1 MKKKL
6 LLCVFLT
13 IICMVCAFTE
23 DIVLKRNV
31 STQDN
36 PYFNESGTVSIYLHE
51 YTNPEGKRFGFVYK
65 IDLNETKSINL
76 ESIRK
81 NPLVY
86 YIDEE
91 KSSFYIGRIWNK
103 DPRPNFLNFSM
114 DDGYNVY
121 FMYVY
126 AVAVSSHLSNS
137 DSNLNNTLIIK
148 EPSEVI
154 PNINLLSFNGYR
166 EYRGSPS
173 KICININDKF
183 SIHAFR
189 DIGTDI
195 LESLKR
201 NGISL
206 SDDGIIEI
214 IRNDNERMFCNE
226 MFRTSPCPH
235 AQHEKDYLL
244 IDYEAVVLQKY
255 TD

>member
-1 MKKKL
+1 M
-6 LLCVFLT
+6 
-13 IICMVCAFTE
+13 
-23 DIVLKRNV
+23 
-31 STQDN
+31 
-36 PYFNESGTVSIYLHE
+36 
-51 YTNPEGKRFGFVYK
+51 
-65 IDLNETKSINL
+65 
-76 ESIRK
+76 
-81 NPLVY
+81 Y

-91 KSSFYIGRIWNK
+91 KNSFYIGRICDK
-103 DPRPNFLNFSM
+103 MPRQNFLDFSM

-126 AVAVSSHLSNS
+126 AVAVSSHLNNS
-137 DSNLNNTLIIK
+137 DSNINNTLIIK

-154 PNINLLSFNGYR
+154 PNIKLLSFNGYR
-166 EYRGSPS
+166 EYKKNPGRVR
-173 KICININDKF
+173 IDNDTL

-214 IRNDNERMFCNE
+214 IRNNNERMFCNE

-255 TD
+255 TN

>member
-23 DIVLKRNV
+23 DIVLERNV
-31 STQDN
+31 NTQDN

-51 YTNPEGKRFGFVYK
+51 YTNPEGKRFGFAYK
-65 IDLNETKSINL
+65 VDLNGTKFTSIKN
-76 ESIRK
+76 

-86 YIDEE
+86 YIDKE
-91 KSSFYIGRIWNK
+91 KSSFYIGRICDK
-103 DPRPNFLNFSM
+103 MPRQNFLDFSM

-126 AVAVSSHLSNS
+126 AVAVSSHLNNS
-137 DSNLNNTLIIK
+137 DSNINNTLIIK

-154 PNINLLSFNGYR
+154 PNIKLLSFNGYR
-166 EYRGSPS
+166 EYKKNPGRVR
-173 KICININDKF
+173 IDNDTL

-214 IRNDNERMFCNE
+214 IRNDNEHMLCNE
-226 MFRTSPCPH
+226 MFPSPYPH
-235 AQHEKDYLL
+235 AQPEKDYLL

-255 TD
+255 TN

>member
-23 DIVLKRNV
+23 DIILKRNV

-51 YTNPEGKRFGFVYK
+51 YTNPEGKRFGFAYK
-65 IDLNETKSINL
+65 AELNGTKSINL

-103 DPRPNFLNFSM
+103 DPRPNFLDFSI

-126 AVAVSSHLSNS
+126 AVAVSSRLNNS
-137 DSNLNNTLIIK
+137 DSNVNNTLIIK

-154 PNINLLSFNGYR
+154 PNIKLLSFNGYR

-173 KICININDKF
+173 QI
-183 SIHAFR
+183 
-189 DIGTDI
+189 
-195 LESLKR
+195 SLKR

-214 IRNDNERMFCNE
+214 IRNNNERMFCDE
-226 MFRTSPCPH
+226 MFPSPCPH
-235 AQHEKDYLL
+235 AQSGKDYLL

-255 TD
+255 TN

>member
-13 IICMVCAFTE
+13 IICMCAFTE

-51 YTNPEGKRFGFVYK
+51 YTNPEGKRFGFAYK
-65 IDLNETKSINL
+65 AELNETKPINL

-91 KSSFYIGRIWNK
+91 KNSFYIGRICDK
-103 DPRPNFLNFSM
+103 MLRQNFLDFSM

-126 AVAVSSHLSNS
+126 AVAVSSHLNNS
-137 DSNLNNTLIIK
+137 DSNINNTLIIK

-154 PNINLLSFNGYR
+154 PIKLLSFNGYW
-166 EYRGSPS
+166 EYKKNPGRVR
-173 KICININDKF
+173 IDNDTL

-214 IRNDNERMFCNE
+214 KRNDDERMFCDE

-244 IDYEAVVLQKY
+244 IDYEAVVFQKY
-255 TD
+255 TN

>member
-1 MKKKL
+1 M
-6 LLCVFLT
+6 
-13 IICMVCAFTE
+13 CAFTE

-51 YTNPEGKRFGFVYK
+51 YTNSDGKRFGFAYK
-65 IDLNETKSINL
+65 VDLNGTKFTSIKN
-76 ESIRK
+76 

-86 YIDEE
+86 YIDKE
-91 KSSFYIGRIWNK
+91 KSSFYIGRICNK
-103 DPRPNFLNFSM
+103 MPRQNFLDFSM

-126 AVAVSSHLSNS
+126 AVAVSSHLNNS
-137 DSNLNNTLIIK
+137 DSNINNTLIIK

-154 PNINLLSFNGYR
+154 PIKLLSFNGYS
-166 EYRGSPS
+166 EYKKNPGRVR
-173 KICININDKF
+173 IDNDTL
-183 SIHAFR
+183 SIQAFR

-214 IRNDNERMFCNE
+214 IRNDDERMFCDE
-226 MFRTSPCPH
+226 MFRPH
-235 AQHEKDYLL
+235 PQHEKDYLL

-255 TD
+255 TN

>member
-13 IICMVCAFTE
+13 IICMCAFTE

-31 STQDN
+31 NTQNN
-36 PYFNESGTVSIYLHE
+36 PYFSESGTVSIYLHE
-51 YTNPEGKRFGFVYK
+51 YTTEGKRFGFDYK
-65 IDLNETKSINL
+65 IDLNGTKPINL

-103 DPRPNFLNFSM
+103 DPRPNFLDFSI

-126 AVAVSSHLSNS
+126 AVAVSSHLNNS
-137 DSNLNNTLIIK
+137 DSNINNTLIIK

-154 PNINLLSFNGYR
+154 PIKLLSFNGYK

-173 KICININDKF
+173 QIVININDTF

-206 SDDGIIEI
+206 SDDGIVEI
-214 IRNDNERMFCNE
+214 IRNNNERMLCNE
-226 MFRTSPCPH
+226 MFPSPCPH
-235 AQHEKDYLL
+235 AQPGKDYLL

-255 TD
+255 TN

>member
-13 IICMVCAFTE
+13 IICMCAFTE
-23 DIVLKRNV
+23 DIVLERNV
-31 STQDN
+31 NTQNN
-36 PYFNESGTVSIYLHE
+36 PYFSESGTVSIYLHE
-51 YTNPEGKRFGFVYK
+51 YTTEGKRFGFAYK
-65 IDLNETKSINL
+65 VELNGTKSINL

-103 DPRPNFLNFSM
+103 DPRPNFLDFSI

-126 AVAVSSHLSNS
+126 AVAVNSHLNNF
-137 DSNLNNTLIIK
+137 DSNINNTLIIK

-154 PNINLLSFNGYR
+154 PIKLLSFNGYK

-173 KICININDKF
+173 QIVININDTF

-206 SDDGIIEI
+206 SDDGIVEI
-214 IRNDNERMFCNE
+214 KRNDDECILCNE
-226 MFRTSPCPH
+226 MFRTCPCSH
-235 AQHEKDYLL
+235 AQPEKDYLL

-255 TD
+255 TN

>member
-13 IICMVCAFTE
+13 IICIVCAFTE
-23 DIVLKRNV
+23 DIVLERNV
-31 STQDN
+31 NTQDN

-51 YTNPEGKRFGFVYK
+51 YTNPEGKRFGFAYK
-65 IDLNETKSINL
+65 VELNGTKFTSIKN
-76 ESIRK
+76 

-86 YIDEE
+86 YIDKE
-91 KSSFYIGRIWNK
+91 KSSFYIGRICNK
-103 DPRPNFLNFSM
+103 GPRQNFLDFSI

-126 AVAVSSHLSNS
+126 AIAVSSHLNNS
-137 DSNLNNTLIIK
+137 DSSINNTLVIK

-154 PNINLLSFNGYR
+154 PIRLLYFDGYK
-166 EYRGSPS
+166 EYKRNPS
-173 KICININDKF
+173 RVCIDNDTL

-189 DIGTDI
+189 DIGTNI

-206 SDDGIIEI
+206 SDDGIVEI
-214 IRNDNERMFCNE
+214 KRNNDECILCSE

-235 AQHEKDYLL
+235 AQPGKDYLL
-244 IDYEAVVLQKY
+244 INYEAVVLQKY
-255 TD
+255 TN

>member
-51 YTNPEGKRFGFVYK
+51 YTNPEGKRFGFAYK
-65 IDLNETKSINL
+65 AELNGTKSINL

-86 YIDEE
+86 YIDKE
-91 KSSFYIGRIWNK
+91 KSSFYIGRICDK
-103 DPRPNFLNFSM
+103 MPRQNFLDFSI

-126 AVAVSSHLSNS
+126 AIAVSSHLNNS
-137 DSNLNNTLIIK
+137 DSSINNTLIIK
-148 EPSEVI
+148 DSSEVI
-154 PNINLLSFNGYR
+154 PNIQLLSFDGYK
-166 EYRGSPS
+166 EYRKNPGRVR
-173 KICININDKF
+173 IDNDTL

-214 IRNDNERMFCNE
+214 IRNDDERMLCNE
-226 MFRTSPCPH
+226 MFRISPCPH

-255 TD
+255 TN

>member
-13 IICMVCAFTE
+13 IICMCAFTE

-31 STQDN
+31 NTQDN
-36 PYFNESGTVSIYLHE
+36 PYFSESGTVSIYLHE
-51 YTNPEGKRFGFVYK
+51 YTTEGKRFGFVYK
-65 IDLNETKSINL
+65 IDLNGTKSINL

-103 DPRPNFLNFSM
+103 DPRPNFLDFSI

-126 AVAVSSHLSNS
+126 AVAVSSHLNNS
-137 DSNLNNTLIIK
+137 DSNINNTLIIK

-154 PNINLLSFNGYR
+154 PIKLLSFNGYK

-173 KICININDKF
+173 QIVININDTF

-214 IRNDNERMFCNE
+214 KRNDDERMFCDE

-235 AQHEKDYLL
+235 AQSGKDYLL
-244 IDYEAVVLQKY
+244 INYEAVVLQKY
-255 TD
+255 TN

>member
-13 IICMVCAFTE
+13 IICMCAFTE
-23 DIVLKRNV
+23 DIVLERNV
-31 STQDN
+31 NTQDN
-36 PYFNESGTVSIYLHE
+36 PYFNESGTVQIYLHE
-51 YTNPEGKRFGFVYK
+51 YTNPEGKRFGFAYK
-65 IDLNETKSINL
+65 AELNGTKPINL

-91 KSSFYIGRIWNK
+91 KNSFYIGRICDK
-103 DPRPNFLNFSM
+103 MPRQNFLDFSM

-126 AVAVSSHLSNS
+126 AVAVNSHLNNS
-137 DSNLNNTLIIK
+137 DSNINNTLIIK

-154 PNINLLSFNGYR
+154 PIKLLSFNGYR
-166 EYRGSPS
+166 EYKKDPGRVR
-173 KICININDKF
+173 IDNDTL

-214 IRNDNERMFCNE
+214 IRNDDERMFCDE
-226 MFRTSPCPH
+226 MFPSPCPH
-235 AQHEKDYLL
+235 AQSGKDYLL
-244 IDYEAVVLQKY
+244 INYEAVVFQKY
-255 TD
+255 TN

>member
-13 IICMVCAFTE
+13 IICMCAFTE
-23 DIVLKRNV
+23 DIVLERNV
-31 STQDN
+31 NTQDN

-51 YTNPEGKRFGFVYK
+51 YTNPEGNRFGFAYK
-65 IDLNETKSINL
+65 VELNGIKPISIKN
-76 ESIRK
+76 

-86 YIDEE
+86 YIDKE
-91 KSSFYIGRIWNK
+91 KSSFYIGRICNK
-103 DPRPNFLNFSM
+103 LPRQNFLDFSI

-126 AVAVSSHLSNS
+126 AVAISNYLNNS
-137 DSNLNNTLIIK
+137 DSNINNTLIIK
-148 EPSEVI
+148 DPSEVI
-154 PNINLLSFNGYR
+154 PNIQLLSFDGYR
-166 EYRGSPS
+166 EYRRNPGRVR
-173 KICININDKF
+173 IDNDTL
-183 SIHAFR
+183 SILAFR

-214 IRNDNERMFCNE
+214 KRNDDECILCNE
-226 MFRTSPCPH
+226 MFPSPCPH
-235 AQHEKDYLL
+235 AQPEKDYLL
-244 IDYEAVVLQKY
+244 IDYEAVVFQKY
-255 TD
+255 TN